1 MNYGIVKRLDKYISN
16 SNVNG
21 YYETVFAEIIVD
33 GSLSSEI
40 VSFDGKLRHEID
52 TIENMVKAEKLFLS
66 GNYTTTKIITVSHPN
81 IFSMELFNAATSPQ
95 GTTGILS
102 VAI

>member
-1 MNYGIVKRLDKYISN
+1 
-16 SNVNG
+16 
-21 YYETVFAEIIVD
+21 
-33 GSLSSEI
+33 
-40 VSFDGKLRHEID
+40 
-52 TIENMVKAEKLFLS
+52 MVKAEKLFLS

-81 IFSMELFNAATSPQ
+81 VFSMELFNAATSPQ